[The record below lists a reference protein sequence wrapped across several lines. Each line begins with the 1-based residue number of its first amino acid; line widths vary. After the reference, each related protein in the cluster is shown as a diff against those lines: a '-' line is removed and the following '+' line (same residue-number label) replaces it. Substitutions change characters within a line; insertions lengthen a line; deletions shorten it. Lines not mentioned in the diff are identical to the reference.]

1 MNKGFGLMEV
11 FVTFTLILILLSIV
25 VANVSHSTR
34 YARKITDNQQVL
46 ESIFHTVDTIK
57 SDLSKCGMRLQEAA
71 QHFNITLFENTPSSF
86 KILFG
91 IASQT
96 LESNAYKGE
105 RSLTIRRDE
114 NFNRGKRILIYDIGL
129 GHFEFKEIKET
140 SSDQIIF
147 STALQNDYSPEA
159 RVVAVKAVDYKLY
172 TPEKVLKRKMNGGYF
187 QPLLENVS
195 DFQVIFYPESYSVLY
210 RFEVNRKEQIRG
222 YIFLT
227 NMVCK

>member
-1 MNKGFGLMEV
+1 MTKGFGLMEV
-11 FVTFTLILILLSIV
+11 FVAFTLILILLSIV
-25 VANVSHSTR
+25 VANVSHSTK

-71 QHFNITLFENTPSSF
+71 QHFNIPLFENTPSSF
-86 KILFG
+86 KILYG
-91 IASQT
+91 IASQV
-96 LESNAYKGE
+96 LEENAYKGDK
-105 RSLTIRRDE
+105 SIVIQRDE
-114 NFNRGKRILIYDIGL
+114 NFNRGKKVLIYDIGQ
-129 GHFEFKEIKET
+129 GAFEFKDIRET
-140 SSDQIIF
+140 FSNQVIF
-147 STALQNDYSPEA
+147 STALQNDYSRES
-159 RVVAVKAVDYKLY
+159 RVVAVKAIDYKLY
-172 TPEKVLKRKMNGGYF
+172 TPEKVLKRKINGGYF

-195 DFQVIFYPESYSVLY
+195 DFQVIFYPENYSVLY